1 MWMVRIYDLQ
11 TALPLTLLQG
21 TLRLAI
27 WSEAIINEIVTV
39 GRSPSGTSAE
49 GWKKLRVVWLDQN
62 KIQLLMTQYGYHMLS
77 HVITQM
83 FVRYVWTK
91 SHLSWLTDKAFSIGI
106 KNDQNTVV
114 RECPNRRCGSM
125 WGLWSMPK
133 HDAGISPTC
142 CMASLTRDLHQQ
154 IAYDSICFA
163 TSYKP
168 DITRL
173 YNIL

>member
-1 MWMVRIYDLQ
+1 MNIWYVYIYNIPYNYIHIMWMVRIYDLQ

-133 HDAGISPTC
+133 PWRRHLSNLLHGQSNQRF
-142 CMASLTRDLHQQ
+142 AST
-154 IAYDSICFA
+154 DSIW
-163 TSYKP
+163 
-168 DITRL
+168 
-173 YNIL
+173 